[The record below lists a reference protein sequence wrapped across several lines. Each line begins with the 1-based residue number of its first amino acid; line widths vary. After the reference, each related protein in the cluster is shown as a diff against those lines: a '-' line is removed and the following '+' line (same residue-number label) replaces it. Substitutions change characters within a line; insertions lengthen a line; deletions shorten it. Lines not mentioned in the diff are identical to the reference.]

1 MLRIYL
7 LGTKRLIG
15 TLILNTNM
23 EEIKKLLKHIIKIL
37 PMGEDIIK
45 LEIGE
50 WIVMFVKKNK

>member
-1 MLRIYL
+1 
-7 LGTKRLIG
+7 
-15 TLILNTNM
+15 M